1 VRGAACKEA
10 AGGGGRAE
18 WQAFE
23 GEGGFYG
30 RDSMHTSSPSA
41 AAARCTNVIAYLVK
55 VCTVRMGRPCFC
67 GCCHVKMDGILT
79 ALACLAVVSRVNV
92 EPSTAHTTNTSHSSM
107 LEILQKRKC
116 KKRAGGGGQGHVRSE
131 ADVAK
136 QNKKNGQRLVKS
148 RKVREGV
155 KCVYNGE
162 NHTNKWG
169 TVDCRSYPAS
179 MRQALG

>member
-116 KKRAGGGGQGHVRSE
+116 KKRAGGGDRVTCAAKLTWRSRI
-131 ADVAK
+131 
-136 QNKKNGQRLVKS
+136 KKTGS
-148 RKVREGV
+148 
-155 KCVYNGE
+155 
-162 NHTNKWG
+162 
-169 TVDCRSYPAS
+169 A
-179 MRQALG
+179 